1 MRQIQNQAASKRPF
15 DLNENDHWYII
26 CKHHTTLGSQSMWND
41 FQKFT
46 NELIQKNYKFYINN
60 ATDFVLCLN
69 DTTTKKHE
77 K

>member
-1 MRQIQNQAASKRPF
+1 
-15 DLNENDHWYII
+15 
-26 CKHHTTLGSQSMWND
+26 MWND

-69 DTTTKKHE
+69 DTTTKNMKNNE
-77 K
+77 TTSVLTFLTLQSIQTIQ